1 MSGPQQPWTVPVA
14 GVLVLLAASIGG
26 IAAASDPGTRQI
38 GLPGAGLAA
47 LIGLGLLA
55 RRRWALWA
63 GFALIPISAAL
74 TVAAFKADADTD
86 DAQAGRMMAWV
97 TIILLLL
104 LLPALPTLR
113 RRPSR
118 RAAAGR
124 ASGAPTQPAPTQP
137 APTQPAPLAR
147 PPTFGQRLLFGLFAL
162 PTVVVGMALFL
173 IVLLGLA
180 SGSTSPGTI
189 LVLAAILLFFGSCM
203 VMFRPRQRVLTFDL
217 ARLSIDG
224 ASSQA
229 FLARYDR
236 LGRAAAPAALT
247 SAAIIGTCVLIKAH
261 RPAAIWLPVAIL
273 TALATIGLLVLL
285 TTGWRSYVAL
295 APSGLY
301 VPGPRRPTL
310 VPWAAVQDGYLNLV
324 PHYGGAEQF
333 VAISVSDPA
342 AIKTSPVG
350 RLLRLVNHG
359 YGGDLQ
365 FPARLLATEPEFLVH
380 AIDVYRSNPD
390 RQQAIGTVDELDR
403 LRGEWT
409 GQVRR

>member
-1 MSGPQQPWTVPVA
+1 MRGPQQPWTVPVA
-14 GVLVLLAASIGG
+14 GVLVLLAASMGG
-26 IAAASDPGTRQI
+26 IVTASDPGTRQF
-38 GLPGAGLAA
+38 GLPSAGLAA

-63 GFALIPISAAL
+63 GFTLIPISAAL
-74 TVAAFKADADTD
+74 TVAAFNDTD
-86 DAQAGRMMAWV
+86 AEAGRMMAWA

-124 ASGAPTQPAPTQP
+124 ASGT
-137 APTQPAPLAR
+137 PTQPAPLAR
-147 PPTFGQRLLFGLFAL
+147 PPTLGQRLLFGLFAL
-162 PTVVVGMALFL
+162 PTVIVGMALFL

-189 LVLAAILLFFGSCM
+189 LVLAAILLFLGSGM

-217 ARLSIDG
+217 TRLSING
-224 ASSQA
+224 ASSQG

-236 LGRAAAPAALT
+236 LGRAAVPAGLT
-247 SAAIIGTCVLIKAH
+247 GAAIIGTCALINGH
-261 RPAAIWLPVAIL
+261 RPAVIWLPVAIL

-295 APSGLY
+295 VPSGLC
-301 VPGPRRPTL
+301 VPGPRQPTL
-310 VPWAAVQDGYLNLV
+310 VPWAAVEDGHLNWTF
-324 PHYGGAEQF
+324 HYGGAEPF
-333 VAISVSDPA
+333 VAVSVSDPA
-342 AIKTSPVG
+342 AVKTSPVG
-350 RLLRLVNHG
+350 RLLQLVNRG

-365 FPARLLATEPEFLVH
+365 FPARLLATEPEFLVY

-403 LRGEWT
+403 LRGEWIR
-409 GQVRR
+409 QVRQ